1 MTLLSFCIGVVISAG
16 HQVTCNNLED
26 SKLYGATS
34 CSDYKVPEPGYD
46 DRVQFSREIKI
57 AEATAWLGFGILVV
71 ILVFYIICVVMYGYG
86 RKQAK
91 IAKKNAVDKE
101 KAKNQKE
108 LLDKA

>member
-1 MTLLSFCIGVVISAG
+1 MKIF
-16 HQVTCNNLED
+16 Q
-26 SKLYGATS
+26 Y
-34 CSDYKVPEPGYD
+34 
-46 DRVQFSREIKI
+46 REFNYHVFQNYFLFHSLQ
-57 AEATAWLGFGILVV
+57 ATAWLGFGIRVV

-108 LLDKA
+108 LEGKA